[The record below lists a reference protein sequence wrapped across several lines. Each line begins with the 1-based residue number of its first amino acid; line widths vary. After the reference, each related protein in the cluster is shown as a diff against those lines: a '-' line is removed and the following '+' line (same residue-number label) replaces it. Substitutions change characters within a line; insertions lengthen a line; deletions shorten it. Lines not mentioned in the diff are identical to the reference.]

1 VTDRSPSDE
10 LLQQRVQRLAEA
22 AGFARGGIAALP
34 AEDSPEA
41 ARHAAYFEEW
51 IAQGYAGEMDY
62 LKRRDE
68 SGRLLRS
75 AAQLAAPWAKSIILC
90 AAPYSDA
97 QLPLSTDPAPASTGW
112 IARYA
117 WSGKTSDRPGPSE
130 ETVPSDYHKVLLRRL
145 KALEISLAAELGA
158 AQPHFQSW
166 AYVDTGPVVER
177 AYSALTGLGWTGK
190 NTCTLNQEIGS
201 FFFLG
206 TILTSLEVPIEE
218 RAVPPADRCGSCTRC
233 IDACPTDALIAPY
246 QMDASRC
253 ISYLT
258 IEKRGPID
266 PSLREGMG
274 RQIFGCDICQD
285 VCPWNERQ
293 RRAAPHTAAGTGR
306 TDLNVRKALVN
317 PPLAALAA
325 LSQAEWE
332 KLFFGSPIARAR
344 FSGFRRN
351 LAIAIGNSR
360 DTALC
365 TQVAEWAAQTEDETL
380 REAAV
385 WALAQLQPAP
395 ESAQTSIQP
404 ARFRP
409 TRDA

>member
-1 VTDRSPSDE
+1 VNERSPSNE
-10 LLQQRVQRLAEA
+10 SFQQQVQSLAQA
-22 AGFARGGIAALP
+22 AGFALGGIAP
-34 AEDSPEA
+34 IPEEDSPEA
-41 ARHAAYFEEW
+41 ARHATYFEEW
-51 IAQGYAGEMDY
+51 IASGHAGDMEY
-62 LKRRDE
+62 LKRRDA

-75 AAQLAAPWAKSIILC
+75 AAQLAAPWARSIILC

-97 QLPLSTDPAPASTGW
+97 RLPLSTDPAPASTGW

-117 WSGKTSDRPGPSE
+117 WSGKPSTQPGHAG

-145 KALEISLAAELGA
+145 RSLEAAVKTELGA
-158 AQPHFQSW
+158 SRPDFQSW

-190 NTCTLNQEIGS
+190 NTCTLNAEIGS

-206 TILTSLEVPIEE
+206 TILTSLEIPAEQ
-218 RAVPPADRCGSCTRC
+218 RAVIPADRCGSCTRC

-266 PSLREGMG
+266 PSLRDGMG

-285 VCPWNERQ
+285 VCPWNIRQ
-293 RRAAPHTAAGTGR
+293 RRTNPQSSPGDELQPR
-306 TDLNVRKALVN
+306 TNLVN
-317 PPLAALAA
+317 PPLRELAA
-325 LSQAEWE
+325 LSQEEWE

-344 FSGFRRN
+344 YSGFRRN
-351 LAIAIGNSR
+351 LAIAIGNSGDCSQR
-360 DTALC
+360 A
-365 TQVAEWAAQTEDETL
+365 QWEQWATDSEDETL
-380 REAAV
+380 REAAT
-385 WALAQLQPAP
+385 WALAKLC
-395 ESAQTSIQP
+395 ETSGS
-404 ARFRP
+404 FRKAS
-409 TRDA
+409 D

>member
-1 VTDRSPSDE
+1 MSDLHPSDE
-10 LLQQRVQRLAEA
+10 PLQQRVRRLAQA
-22 AGFARGGIAALP
+22 AGFAFGGIAP
-34 AEDSPEA
+34 IPEEDSPEA

-51 IAQGYAGEMDY
+51 IAGGHAGEMDY
-62 LKRRDE
+62 LKRRDA
-68 SGRLLRS
+68 SGRLVRS
-75 AAQLAAPWAKSIILC
+75 AAQLAAPWARSIILC

-97 QLPLSTDPAPASTGW
+97 HLPLSTDPAPASTGW

-117 WSGKTSDRPGPSE
+117 WTGKPSSRPGHAG

-145 KALEISLAAELGA
+145 KSLEAAIKTELGA
-158 AQPHFQSW
+158 FGPDFQSW

-206 TILTSLEVPIEE
+206 TILTSLDVNAEQ
-218 RAVPPADRCGSCTRC
+218 RAVIPADRCGSCTRC

-266 PSLREGMG
+266 PSLRDGMG

-285 VCPWNERQ
+285 VCPWNDRQ
-293 RRAAPHTAAGTGR
+293 RRTEPHSSPGEGLQPR
-306 TDLNVRKALVN
+306 PHLVN
-317 PPLAALAA
+317 PPLRELAA

-344 FSGFRRN
+344 YNGFRRN
-351 LAIAIGNSR
+351 LAIAIGNSGDHSLR
-360 DTALC
+360 PQLE
-365 TQVAEWAAQTEDETL
+365 QWAGDARDETL
-380 REAAV
+380 QDASS
-385 WALAQLQPAP
+385 WALAKLCETGSSSQK
-395 ESAQTSIQP
+395 
-404 ARFRP
+404 
-409 TRDA
+409 